1 VEFVTPYFTCP
12 KKENLEQ
19 EMEILYT
26 AEESGPISLTEVT
39 YSVRRALSLFYSPYG
54 WATMHLL

>member
-12 KKENLEQ
+12 EKENLQQ

-26 AEESGPISLTEVT
+26 TEESGHISPT
-39 YSVRRALSLFYSPYG
+39 
-54 WATMHLL
+54 

>member
-12 KKENLEQ
+12 KKETLEQ

-26 AEESGPISLTEVT
+26 AEESGPFSLVEFI
-39 YSVRRALSLFYSPYG
+39 YSVKSPLSLF
-54 WATMHLL
+54 